1 MHNNGL
7 AAMQLLI
14 AAPCHINSIALLN
27 ISHTINAAVQ
37 LDINIAVH

>member
-1 MHNNGL
+1 MHNNAI

-14 AAPCHINSIALLN
+14 AAPCHINSIALQN
-27 ISHTINAAVQ
+27 ISHTINVAAQ